1 MGLGGTKEVRD
12 GDCLSG
18 IRRFRFGGEGRC
30 EASTRERLGDRRD
43 GSAVGDEG
51 DKGEEGEGSVGE
63 DSEGQTAWAVSVES
77 HGLEGGWR
85 GA

>member
-1 MGLGGTKEVRD
+1 M
-12 GDCLSG
+12 
-18 IRRFRFGGEGRC
+18 
-30 EASTRERLGDRRD
+30 
-43 GSAVGDEG
+43 GDEG
-51 DKGEEGEGSVGE
+51 DKGEEGEESVGE